1 MPLARSST
9 LTKHLGYCLIL
20 SKWNK
25 FFFYLNTEDQSC
37 DLSRQHFTTLIF
49 FILHNKN
56 IAFTACFVL
65 QIGVHWVLHIKLWQ
79 PTKLLQQQSNNM
91 LFEFFFLSFYSKMPS
106 LQSLSYT
113 YIFYKLFLCFFL
125 WTFIFKICSKFIFF
139 TFLYFFHSWTMY
151 ISAKKVCLTH
161 SYTN

>member
-113 YIFYKLFLCFFL
+113 YIFYKLFLCFFYGL
-125 WTFIFKICSKFIFF
+125 LYSKYVPSSFFLHFYIFSILGLC
-139 TFLYFFHSWTMY
+139 T
-151 ISAKKVCLTH
+151 
-161 SYTN
+161 